1 MEVVIMKRQDLTVA
15 AAIRSCVIAL
25 SFAAVAS
32 PAVAQWTPVADVPTG
47 KVFSVWANGD
57 TILAGTTTRVFVSTD
72 AGASFHPS
80 STPAAGVVA
89 IEAARIRNGRLYAG
103 TFGQGVFISDDLGAT
118 WQGFNQGLVGGILD
132 SQLDVTDLEVRG
144 DNLYAGT
151 AGASVYVRNLAGA
164 GTWSP
169 LGSELETN
177 QAPNVNSL
185 ALGGTRLLAMAG
197 GNGTVFINDPGAN
210 DWTISLLG
218 NIALLPGE
226 QAQTA
231 AFTGSGWVVG
241 IDKGVFR
248 SVAGQEPWTLTNTG
262 ISGGLL
268 WSAFAVR
275 QQRLFVALD
284 IVNIALIENSDDDGA
299 TWHFLDGL
307 PDVFVFKMAFSGTD
321 LYAGRADGLWR
332 RSTSTVSVPGDVAPA
347 GLQFAIAGA
356 QPVGDIV
363 RFRFELPEPG
373 NASLEVFDVTGR
385 RAADTVQGSWSAG
398 THELSWNARNLGPGV
413 FEARLTSR
421 GRHQVLRL
429 VHVR

>member
-1 MEVVIMKRQDLTVA
+1 
-15 AAIRSCVIAL
+15 
-25 SFAAVAS
+25 
-32 PAVAQWTPVADVPTG
+32 
-47 KVFSVWANGD
+47 
-57 TILAGTTTRVFVSTD
+57 
-72 AGASFHPS
+72 
-80 STPAAGVVA
+80 
-89 IEAARIRNGRLYAG
+89 
-103 TFGQGVFISDDLGAT
+103 
-118 WQGFNQGLVGGILD
+118 
-132 SQLDVTDLEVRG
+132 
-144 DNLYAGT
+144 
-151 AGASVYVRNLAGA
+151 
-164 GTWSP
+164 

-332 RSTSTVSVPGDVAPA
+332 RPPACNSPSPGRNRSGISFASASSFPSRATSHSRCLMLPA
-347 GLQFAIAGA
+347 GARPTPSRARGRPA
-356 QPVGDIV
+356 RTTCRGT
-363 RFRFELPEPG
+363 R
-373 NASLEVFDVTGR
+373 VTSARVCSRRALR
-385 RAADTVQGSWSAG
+385 RAAGTKSSGSFTSG
-398 THELSWNARNLGPGV
+398 DREDLGRRSICRERLQHTTGV
-413 FEARLTSR
+413 VWRSSE
-421 GRHQVLRL
+421 VNDP
-429 VHVR
+429 